1 MLRTPQ
7 ARGKEAEDLACDAG
21 LPMISETLTAMR
33 THHNSIHRYRRLLEV
48 AGLSAN
54 MSKRVCP
61 RSVVRW
67 TRSSPRCFLWFSRS
81 LADLP
86 PKWFGGVVH
95 QGPQTT
101 RSDSV

>member
-54 MSKRVCP
+54 MSTRLSEERCAMDALVSAVFPLVFKILGGP
-61 RSVVRW
+61 ASEVVWR
-67 TRSSPRCFLWFSRS
+67 RGSS
-81 LADLP
+81 
-86 PKWFGGVVH
+86 
-95 QGPQTT
+95 GP
-101 RSDSV
+101 SDHSE